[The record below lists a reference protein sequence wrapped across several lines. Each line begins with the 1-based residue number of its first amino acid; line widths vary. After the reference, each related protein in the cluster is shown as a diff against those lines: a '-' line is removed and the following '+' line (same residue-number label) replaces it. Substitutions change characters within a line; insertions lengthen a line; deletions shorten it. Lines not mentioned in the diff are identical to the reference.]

1 MKTERLPIC
10 HVGLGTVLIG
20 REPVAPAGAVAISLP
35 GAVLD
40 FDPARPDLMPSC
52 LARDVELAA
61 PGVEQIFGRAS
72 AKGLLDV
79 AFEQGCESGIYQV
92 REGEVLGL
100 LRGLVEIRWCRDNS
114 DLLLDSL
121 LLDLE
126 ELTLLGRLAGRI
138 EVDREWREPLL
149 ALLGCLT
156 QSPETLSRVQGHPAS
171 RNLLLDAADVLAGT
185 AIPDP
190 APVGRPEALQYALAA
205 GGVEPEEEEGE
216 EVEPC
221 PPPGPGGAPAVNDAR
236 HLTAQGVFDLRLYVV
251 TGDRGLLETGRSA
264 LETATGTWQAS
275 GARAEA
281 AAARELLDLAR
292 DPDFPT
298 NWPVR
303 PSVAE
308 QVHACTGTEP
318 GRRSSVRWP

>member
-1 MKTERLPIC
+1 
-10 HVGLGTVLIG
+10 VLRIAVPNKGSLSDPAITMLSEAGYRTRRTG
-20 REPVAPAGAVAISLP
+20 REL
-35 GAVLD
+35 VLVD
-40 FDPARPDLMPSC
+40 EAN
-52 LARDVELAA
+52 DVELFFLRPRDIAVYVGQGTVHA
-61 PGVEQIFGRAS
+61 GMTGR
-72 AKGLLDV
+72 
-79 AFEQGCESGIYQV
+79 
-92 REGEVLGL
+92 
-100 LRGLVEIRWCRDNS
+100 

-126 ELTLLGRLAGRI
+126 ELTLLGRLADRI

-156 QSPETLSRVQGHPAS
+156 QSPETLSRLQGHPAS

-205 GGVEPEEEEGE
+205 GGIEPEEEEGE
-216 EVEPC
+216 EIEPR
-221 PPPGPGGAPAVNDAR
+221 PPSGPGGAPAVNDAR
-236 HLTAQGVFDLRLYVV
+236 HLTAQ
-251 TGDRGLLETGRSA
+251 
-264 LETATGTWQAS
+264 
-275 GARAEA
+275 A

-292 DPDFPT
+292 DPDFPV

>member
-1 MKTERLPIC
+1 MGTERSPIR
-10 HVGLGTVLIG
+10 HVGLGAVLIG
-20 REPVAPAGAVAISLP
+20 HEPVAPAGAVAINLP

-52 LARDVELAA
+52 LAGDVELAA
-61 PGVEQIFGRAS
+61 PGVEQIFGSAS

-79 AFEQGCESGIYQV
+79 AFEQGCKSGVYQV

-126 ELTLLGRLAGRI
+126 ELTLLGRLADRI

-190 APVGRPEALQYALAA
+190 EPVGRPEALQYALAA
-205 GGVEPEEEEGE
+205 GGIEPEEEEGE
-216 EVEPC
+216 EIEPR
-221 PPPGPGGAPAVNDAR
+221 PPAGPSGAPAVNDAR

-264 LETATGTWQAS
+264 LETATGTWRAS

-308 QVHACTGTEP
+308 QVHARTGTEP
-318 GRRSSVRWP
+318 GRRSSVCWP

>member
-1 MKTERLPIC
+1 METERSPIR

-20 REPVAPAGAVAISLP
+20 REPVAPAGAVAINLP

-52 LARDVELAA
+52 LAGDVELAV

-72 AKGLLDV
+72 AKGLLGV
-79 AFEQGCESGIYQV
+79 AFEEGCESGIYQV
-92 REGEVLGL
+92 RGGEVLGL
-100 LRGLVEIRWCRDNS
+100 LRGLAEIRWCRDNS

-126 ELTLLGRLAGRI
+126 ELTLLGRLADRI
-138 EVDREWREPLL
+138 EVDREWRESLL

-156 QSPETLSRVQGHPAS
+156 QSPDTLSHIQGHPVS

-185 AIPDP
+185 AILDP
-190 APVGRPEALQYALAA
+190 APVERPGALRYALAA
-205 GGVEPEEEEGE
+205 GGTEPEETDGE
-216 EVEPC
+216 ETESC
-221 PPPGPGGAPAVNDAR
+221 PPPGPGGAPVVNDAR
-236 HLTAQGVFDLRLYVV
+236 HLTAQGVFDLRLHVV
-251 TGDRGLLETGRSA
+251 TGDRGFLETGLSA
-264 LETATGTWQAS
+264 LETATETWRAG

-281 AAARELLDLAR
+281 VAVRELLDLAR
-292 DPDFPT
+292 DPEFPA

-308 QVHACTGTEP
+308 QMHARTGTEP
-318 GRRSSVRWP
+318 GRGSSVRWP

>member
-1 MKTERLPIC
+1 METGRLLIR

-20 REPVAPAGAVAISLP
+20 REPVAPAGAVAINLP

-40 FDPARPDLMPSC
+40 FDPTRPDLMPSC
-52 LARDVELAA
+52 LAGDVKLAV

-79 AFEQGCESGIYQV
+79 AFDQGCDSGIYQV
-92 REGEVLGL
+92 REGEALGL
-100 LRGLVEIRWCRDNS
+100 LRGLAEIRWCRDNS

-126 ELTLLGRLAGRI
+126 ELTLLGRLSGRI

-156 QSPETLSRVQGHPAS
+156 QSPEMLSRIQGHPAS

-190 APVGRPEALQYALAA
+190 APVGRPEALRYALAA
-205 GGVEPEEEEGE
+205 GGTEPEEEEGE
-216 EVEPC
+216 EIDPC
-221 PPPGPGGAPAVNDAR
+221 PPPGSGGAPAVNDAR
-236 HLTAQGVFDLRLYVV
+236 RLTAQGVFDLRLCVV
-251 TGDRGLLETGRSA
+251 TGDRGLLETGLSA
-264 LETATGTWQAS
+264 LESATETWRAG

-281 AAARELLDLAR
+281 TAARELLDLAR
-292 DPDFPT
+292 DPEFPA

-308 QVHACTGTEP
+308 QVHARTDTEP
-318 GRRSSVRWP
+318 ERRSSVRWP

>member
-1 MKTERLPIC
+1 M
-10 HVGLGTVLIG
+10 
-20 REPVAPAGAVAISLP
+20 
-35 GAVLD
+35 
-40 FDPARPDLMPSC
+40 
-52 LARDVELAA
+52 
-61 PGVEQIFGRAS
+61 
-72 AKGLLDV
+72 
-79 AFEQGCESGIYQV
+79 
-92 REGEVLGL
+92 
-100 LRGLVEIRWCRDNS
+100 
-114 DLLLDSL
+114 
-121 LLDLE
+121 
-126 ELTLLGRLAGRI
+126 
-138 EVDREWREPLL
+138 DREWREPLL

-156 QSPETLSRVQGHPAS
+156 QGPETLSRFQGHPAS

-190 APVGRPEALQYALAA
+190 EPVGRPEALQYALAA
-205 GGVEPEEEEGE
+205 GGIEPEEEEGE
-216 EVEPC
+216 ETEPC
-221 PPPGPGGAPAVNDAR
+221 PPPGPGGVPAVNDAR

-264 LETATGTWQAS
+264 LETATGTWRAS

-292 DPDFPT
+292 DPDFPA

-308 QVHACTGTEP
+308 QVHARTGTEP